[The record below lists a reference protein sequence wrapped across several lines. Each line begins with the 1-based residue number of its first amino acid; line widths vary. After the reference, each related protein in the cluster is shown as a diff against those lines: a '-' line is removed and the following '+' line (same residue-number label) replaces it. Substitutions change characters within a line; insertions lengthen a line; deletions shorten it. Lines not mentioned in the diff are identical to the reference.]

1 MLIDFEAVN
10 YIDATGGQT
19 LMRLFDELK
28 RMGLEPA
35 LANIGCDVFP
45 ILDRLG
51 FDKKVRE
58 ELVFDSKGQS
68 ITELFKR
75 IDHEYCAKVCH
86 YAVFKEC
93 YSVKPADFKPVI
105 NL

>member
-1 MLIDFEAVN
+1 MS
-10 YIDATGGQT
+10 
-19 LMRLFDELK
+19 
-28 RMGLEPA
+28 
-35 LANIGCDVFP
+35 FP

-51 FDKKVRE
+51 FDKKVIE
-58 ELVFDSKGQS
+58 DLVFDSKGQS
-68 ITELFKR
+68 ITELFKKL
-75 IDHEYCAKVCH
+75 DHEYCARGCP